1 MSKIAARHLERKAFV
16 YVRQSSLAQVQ
27 HHRESTQRQYG
38 LRERAVTLGWRT
50 EQVETIDEDQG
61 QSGASADNR
70 GGFQRLVSEVALGH
84 VGAVL
89 GLEVSRLA
97 RSCADWYRLLEV
109 AALAGTLIVDE
120 DGVYDPNHYNDRLL
134 LGLKGT
140 LSEAELHFLKSRMI
154 GGRRNKARR
163 GAFRIRLAVGYVW
176 EEGEIRMDPDERVR
190 DAVGLFFTCFAR
202 LGSAAAL
209 ARHFE
214 EKHQAFP
221 RRDGWGS
228 LGVAASWGALSV
240 SRAVQLLHNPIY
252 AGVYAYAR
260 SCPRQEDPEDPG
272 AGGHILLAGAHTG
285 YITVEQYQRNEA
297 RLMANRD
304 RYAGTRHK
312 GRAREG
318 PSLLQ
323 GIVLCG
329 RCGRHPD
336 IKYERDGSVVYTCRS
351 PQTRRLCQNVHG
363 RHVEP
368 LVEEVLLGAL
378 SNEELAL
385 AVGALEKYA
394 ERSHELDRQWS
405 TCIEAARYEAEKAAR
420 RYHRVEPENRLVA
433 RTLEAEWNARLLDL
447 ERLEKEH
454 AEVRSKPPFEL
465 TAAQRERIV
474 ALAHDVPRLWR
485 APTTRPSQR
494 KEILRL
500 LIDDVTLVNADEPWS
515 VTVTVRWKTGAAT
528 RHQARRVLPHPQT
541 TAPEVLARIEAL
553 YTTQTDREIAA
564 RLNAEGLQSGYSKPF
579 TEGMVAHLRD
589 RRALKK
595 YRLVLTKPGPTVH

>member
-16 YVRQSSLAQVQ
+16 YVRQSSLAQIQ
-27 HHRESTQRQYG
+27 HHRESTQRQYA

-70 GGFQRLVSEVALGH
+70 GGFRRLVSEVALGS
-84 VGAVL
+84 VGTVL

-176 EEGEIRMDPDERVR
+176 EEGEIRLDPDERVR

-214 EKHQAFP
+214 EQHQAFP

-272 AGGHILLAGAHTG
+272 AGGHILLAGAHPG

-318 PSLLQ
+318 LSLLQ

-329 RCGRHPD
+329 RCGRHLD

-351 PQTRRLCQNVHG
+351 PKTRRLCQNVHG

-368 LVEEVLLGAL
+368 LVEDVLLGAL

-385 AVGALEKYA
+385 AMGALEKYA
-394 ERSHELDRQWS
+394 ERAHELDRQWS

-465 TAAQRERIV
+465 SAVQRERML

-541 TAPEVLARIEAL
+541 TEPEVLARIEAL

-564 RLNAEGLQSGYSKPF
+564 RLNAEGYRSGYGKPF
-579 TEGMVAHLRD
+579 TEGMVAHLRG
-589 RRALKK
+589 RQALKK
-595 YRLVLTKPGPTVH
+595 YRLGITKPGPTVH